1 MDLSSITRFRLRRVN
16 PYRGLVIDETTWA
29 EAHDYHRDHLRLHTL
44 AFHDVGVVAGLNVSA
59 VASPAGSIE
68 VEVSAG
74 VAVDDDGNIIVVSQ
88 ERKVPFDGVEA
99 GPVYVTI
106 GYEENRV
113 NSEANAPRNAPANRI
128 VESYHLEVTNKA
140 PQAPALELARL
151 YWSAVTAQV
160 KAAGDPANPRE
171 DELDQR
177 FRPSAHA
184 ARQVP
189 VTIGVVGEDANA
201 RLRGLTNLMRE
212 VNNVAGYQARY
223 RGGVNLDEGAGGSD
237 LIYVCGPVASEKAV
251 STLQSHLGRGG
262 VVFADNC
269 HTKSNGAET
278 RKDVHD
284 LASKLGLKLTSLEQ
298 GNPLLDIRYPFSEP
312 PAGAIEGEVVGS
324 GRFVA
329 SLRDYGCAWSGA
341 CGKDTLP
348 RETVRSA
355 LEWGVNVAI
364 ASVQA

>member
-44 AFHDVGVVAGLNVSA
+44 AFHDVGVVAGLNVSP
-59 VASPAGSIE
+59 VATAGRTE

-74 VAVDDDGNIIVVSQ
+74 VAVDADGNMIVVSQ
-88 ERKVPFDGVEA
+88 ERKVPFEGVEA
-99 GPVYVTI
+99 GPVYVTV

-113 NSEANAPRNAPANRI
+113 NSEANAPRSAPANRI
-128 VESYHLEVTNKA
+128 VESYKLEVTNKA
-140 PQAPALELARL
+140 PQPPVIELARL
-151 YWSAVTAQV
+151 YWTAITAPV
-160 KAAGDPANPRE
+160 KLASDPGNPRE
-171 DELDQR
+171 DEIDQR
-177 FRPSAHA
+177 FRPNAHA

-189 VTIGVVGEDANA
+189 VTIGVVGEDANG

-237 LIYVCGPVASEKAV
+237 LLYVCSPIESEKAV

-262 VVFADNC
+262 VVFADSC
-269 HTKSNGAET
+269 HDKAANDT
-278 RKDVHD
+278 RKSVND
-284 LASKLGLKLTSLEQ
+284 LAGKLGLKLTALEQ
-298 GNPLLDIRYPFSEP
+298 GNPLLDIRYPFAEP
-312 PAGAIEGEVVGS
+312 PAGAAEGEVVGN